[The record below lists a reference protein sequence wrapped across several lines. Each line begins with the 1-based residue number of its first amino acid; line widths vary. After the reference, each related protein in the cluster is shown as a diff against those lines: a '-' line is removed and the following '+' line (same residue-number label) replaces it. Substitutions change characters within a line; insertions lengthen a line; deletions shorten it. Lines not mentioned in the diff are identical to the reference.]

1 MVQRY
6 AHRAPR
12 TATGGGLMS
21 VKLEIFGMVLQ
32 TGSQEIAIARMKLI
46 LTVPQARNARTEIQ
60 RQLTEIETAVGS

>member
-1 MVQRY
+1 
-6 AHRAPR
+6 
-12 TATGGGLMS
+12 MS